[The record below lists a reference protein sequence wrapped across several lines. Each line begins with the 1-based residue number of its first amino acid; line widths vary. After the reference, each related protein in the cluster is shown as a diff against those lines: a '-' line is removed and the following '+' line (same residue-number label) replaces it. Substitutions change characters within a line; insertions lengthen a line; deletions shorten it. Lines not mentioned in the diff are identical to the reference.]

1 MKWPALKRPV
11 RTSTRETS
19 LASRIVAMA
28 VFIVAGAILIAV
40 LAATRYNV
48 AKSQTDLDAKIDS
61 LMQMVVNA
69 APALVLSRDTT
80 TLGYILESLQLDP
93 DFSAAFVADD
103 VVALASSGRNE
114 NARLSM
120 SPRTVEKLLGKDP
133 WEFLLANPVHV
144 IEDNAG
150 YLRLR
155 SVQIGAQKK
164 QVGYVVMRF
173 EKERLEARARTEWL
187 TTVGMGIGALG
198 VLALLLWMSLSRMMK
213 PLKGMTTAL
222 VDLSKGKMDTEV
234 IGADRRDEIG
244 AIARGLDVLRSSLAE
259 RDTLQAERLMDESGK
274 AERQQD
280 IDDSIA
286 SFRTE
291 VTDMLAAFE
300 DNAGRMSDASNGLA
314 SMAAEASNRAARA
327 AEASNEASTNVETAA
342 QAAEEM
348 GAAIREVE
356 MQVQRV
362 RSEISEA
369 ASASRNT
376 KETVGELEATAR
388 TIGEVV
394 NLIRDIAAQ
403 TNLLALNATIEA
415 ARAGEAGRGFAVVAA
430 EVKTLASQTA
440 SATDR
445 IVGQVS
451 AIQSATGVV
460 VVSIEGIAGR
470 MAAIE
475 GFANSVAASVE
486 QQAIATGEIAAGV
499 AMASSSSMSVTSDLS
514 MLASSVEQTGMSAD
528 EVKRASSE
536 VSDQAERLRGTVDAF
551 LTRVAA

>member
-1 MKWPALKRPV
+1 MKSLISKLAAR
-11 RTSTRETS
+11 RSGRETS
-19 LASRIVAMA
+19 LTSKIVATA
-28 VFIVAGAILIAV
+28 VLIVAVAILIV
-40 LAATRYNV
+40 VVAASRYNE
-48 AKSQTDLDAKIDS
+48 AKTQSDLDAKIDS

-80 TLGYILESLQLDP
+80 TLGYILDSLQLDP
-93 DFSAAFVADD
+93 DFNAAFVADD
-103 VVALASSGRNE
+103 VVALASAGRNE
-114 NARLSM
+114 NARLSLT
-120 SPRTVEKLLGKDP
+120 PRIIEKIVGKEP
-133 WEFLLANPVHV
+133 WEFLLTKPIHV
-144 IEDNAG
+144 EEDG
-150 YLRLR
+150 QYILRMR

-173 EKERLEARARTEWL
+173 EKNRLEARAMTEWR
-187 TTVGMGIGALG
+187 TTMGMGAAVLG
-198 VLALLLWMSLSRMMK
+198 VLALLLWLSLSHMMK

-222 VDLSKGKMDTEV
+222 VDLSHGKMDTELV
-234 IGADRRDEIG
+234 GAHRRDEIG
-244 AIARGLDVLRSSLAE
+244 AIARGLDVLRLSLAE
-259 RDTLQAERLMDESGK
+259 RDTLQAQRLMDESGR
-274 AERQQD
+274 ADRQQD
-280 IDDSIA
+280 IDTAITN
-286 SFRTE
+286 FRTE
-291 VTDMLAAFE
+291 VTDMLASFE
-300 DNAGRMSDASNGLA
+300 DNAGRMNDASNGLA
-314 SMAAEASNRAARA
+314 SMAAEASSRAARA
-327 AEASNEASTNVETAA
+327 AEASNEASTNVENAA

-356 MQVQRV
+356 MQVRRV

-369 ASASRNT
+369 AEASRT
-376 KETVGELEATAR
+376 TTSSVRELDETAR

-445 IVGQVS
+445 IVGQVG
-451 AIQSATGVV
+451 AIQAATGDV

-475 GFANSVAASVE
+475 SFANSVAASVE
-486 QQAIATGEIAAGV
+486 QQAVATGEIAAGV
-499 AMASSSSMSVTSDLS
+499 AMASSSALSVTSDLS

-551 LTRVAA
+551 LGRVAA